1 MEWSSTL
8 SWLMSLLLLIC
19 SGNSE
24 EYAVRLSLVG
34 FLQVLSGND
43 TGIIEKLGWSAA
55 TDPCTDGWNGVTC
68 NNRTS
73 SVYKIKLEELGL
85 RGTIDAGRLCQAPS
99 LAAVSLLHNAIRG
112 EIPPEISDCGRL
124 THLYLGGNSLAGSL
138 PPSLTLLGNLKVLD
152 VSDNDFSGE
161 LPDLAKISG
170 LVGFL
175 AQNNRLHGTIPSF
188 RFGNFDRRRF
198 NVSNNLFAGPIP
210 PGGDRLDQTS
220 FIGNPGLCGKPLPV
234 ACPPSP
240 SKEDHKSLKL
250 SREKA
255 IMFSGYIALGLVLF
269 LFVTY
274 KLIHK
279 KKTTKHRKISDEKI
293 ASDGSSGKSSI
304 PWSSTE
310 ASATATSSLIV
321 LKRPGTMTDLKF
333 DDLLKAPAES
343 LGRGRNGSLY
353 KVTMADGTSLAVK
366 RIRDCG
372 TSAAEFRRRMERMD
386 MARHT
391 NVLPAVAFHCSTQ
404 EKLVV
409 YEYQRNGSLLSLL
422 QGRQLDCV
430 AFDWSYRLRVAA
442 GVAEGL
448 AAMHRELLAD
458 GIGHG
463 NLKSS
468 NILLTNVMDPC
479 ISEYGLVA
487 DSRSVEKAGGGSAV
501 AAADV
506 HAFGIILLEL
516 LTGKP
521 VRNEPSEL
529 ARWVN
534 SVVREEWTVEV
545 FDEALVSGGASEGG
559 MVQLLQVALRCVHP
573 SPAARPS
580 MDHVAAM
587 VNTVREEEDERSEVS
602 EP

>member
-1 MEWSSTL
+1 MSRSFPRFSFWIWGKKNHESSTSSLSSSPESPPGSKETDYLKFPPVNEPGTGANSRKNKKKRQSREERRIDKESDIEVVPSDGGRLLGSESDDSNWSIGWLEHLSPEFHGNDESENSFAVLVRCYARGRSEQAESSKSHALGAGRSEVFVKEHLFFVSNLTPSSPLGAMEWSSTL
-8 SWLMSLLLLIC
+8 AWLMSLLLLIC

-34 FLQVLSGND
+34 FLQALSGND

-73 SVYKIKLEELGL
+73 SVYKIELEELGL

-124 THLYLGGNSLAGSL
+124 THLYLGGNRLTGGL

-152 VSDNDFSGE
+152 VSDNGFSGK

-175 AQNNRLHGTIPSF
+175 AQNNRLHGAIPGF

-240 SKEDHKSLKL
+240 SKEDHKSLRL

-274 KLIHK
+274 KSIHRK
-279 KKTTKHRKISDEKI
+279 KKTKHRKIADEKI
-293 ASDGSSGKSSI
+293 ASDSSSGKSSI
-304 PWSSTE
+304 PWASTE
-310 ASATATSSLIV
+310 ASTTATSSLIV
-321 LKRPGTMTDLKF
+321 LKRPGTTTDLKF
-333 DDLLKAPAES
+333 DDLLKAPAEL

-366 RIRDCG
+366 RIKDCG
-372 TSAAEFRRRMERMD
+372 TSAAEFRTRMERID
-386 MARHT
+386 MVRHP
-391 NVLPAVAFHCSTQ
+391 NVLPPVAFHCSTQ

-409 YEYQRNGSLLSLL
+409 YECQRNGSLSSLL
-422 QGRQLDCV
+422 QG
-430 AFDWSYRLRVAA
+430 
-442 GVAEGL
+442 
-448 AAMHRELLAD
+448 
-458 GIGHG
+458 
-463 NLKSS
+463 
-468 NILLTNVMDPC
+468 
-479 ISEYGLVA
+479 
-487 DSRSVEKAGGGSAV
+487 KA
-501 AAADV
+501 
-506 HAFGIILLEL
+506 
-516 LTGKP
+516 T
-521 VRNEPSEL
+521 
-529 ARWVN
+529 
-534 SVVREEWTVEV
+534 T
-545 FDEALVSGGASEGG
+545 
-559 MVQLLQVALRCVHP
+559 
-573 SPAARPS
+573 
-580 MDHVAAM
+580 
-587 VNTVREEEDERSEVS
+587 
-602 EP
+602 

>member
-1 MEWSSTL
+1 MAMEWSSTL
-8 SWLMSLLLLIC
+8 AWLMSLLLLIC

-34 FLQVLSGND
+34 FLQALSDND

-124 THLYLGGNSLAGSL
+124 THLYLGGNRLTGGL

-152 VSDNDFSGE
+152 VSDNGFSSK

-175 AQNNRLHGTIPSF
+175 AQNNRLHGAIPGF

-240 SKEDHKSLKL
+240 SKEDHKSLRL

-274 KLIHK
+274 KSIHRK
-279 KKTTKHRKISDEKI
+279 KKTKHRKIADEKI
-293 ASDGSSGKSSI
+293 ASDSSSGKSSI
-304 PWSSTE
+304 PWASTE
-310 ASATATSSLIV
+310 ASTTAISSLIV
-321 LKRPGTMTDLKF
+321 LKRPGTTTDLKF
-333 DDLLKAPAES
+333 DDLLKAPAEL

-366 RIRDCG
+366 RIKDCG
-372 TSAAEFRRRMERMD
+372 TSAAEFRTRMERID
-386 MARHT
+386 MVRHP
-391 NVLPAVAFHCSTQ
+391 NVLPPVAFHCSTQ

-409 YEYQRNGSLLSLL
+409 YECQRNGSLLSLL
-422 QGRQLDCV
+422 QG
-430 AFDWSYRLRVAA
+430 
-442 GVAEGL
+442 
-448 AAMHRELLAD
+448 
-458 GIGHG
+458 
-463 NLKSS
+463 
-468 NILLTNVMDPC
+468 
-479 ISEYGLVA
+479 
-487 DSRSVEKAGGGSAV
+487 KA
-501 AAADV
+501 
-506 HAFGIILLEL
+506 
-516 LTGKP
+516 T
-521 VRNEPSEL
+521 
-529 ARWVN
+529 
-534 SVVREEWTVEV
+534 T
-545 FDEALVSGGASEGG
+545 
-559 MVQLLQVALRCVHP
+559 
-573 SPAARPS
+573 
-580 MDHVAAM
+580 
-587 VNTVREEEDERSEVS
+587 
-602 EP
+602 